1 MSHMINLYKLEN
13 ERIVEIEMEKIQQ
26 ALTKLTLEDWSDFE
40 GGDASIEF
48 KGLKP
53 IQQIRSKSKGLKGI
67 FSRSRKNG
75 ELETEANEQEID
87 ADTHSIAFNRPQ
99 SGFEFAMFELML
111 ELKLIAVRDESF
123 SETEA
128 IISIAKLE
136 KTDIPDEIDSIPT
149 EGMELI
155 QVVNPEGLLNA
166 LYD

>member
-1 MSHMINLYKLEN
+1 MINLYKLEN
-13 ERIVEIEMEKIQQ
+13 EQIVEIEMEKIQQ

-99 SGFEFAMFELML
+99 SGFEFAMFE
-111 ELKLIAVRDESF
+111 
-123 SETEA
+123 
-128 IISIAKLE
+128 
-136 KTDIPDEIDSIPT
+136 
-149 EGMELI
+149 
-155 QVVNPEGLLNA
+155 
-166 LYD
+166 